1 MLQKIDKQWIGLIL
15 GLIAPSIT
23 FFSIYLFAYH
33 RGSFNTYYEMITAK
47 KFLSQILSLS
57 VLPNVGVFFIFIW
70 LNKMNAAKGV
80 LAATILVALAVFG
93 IKIFS

>member
-1 MLQKIDKQWIGLIL
+1 MLQKIDKQWIGLLL
-15 GLIAPSIT
+15 GLITPSIT

-33 RGSFNTYYEMITAK
+33 RDSFTTYYEMISAK